1 LGFSSGKNPPLGICR
16 EYDWESTT
24 IDFPIDSPIDSPV
37 DSTMIGKRLGIGES
51 RGNRGMGIQHDWGKS
66 RLRQSNMAG
75 GRFIVGKIIEPN
87 GGFSIAMFEYRRVTI
102 KQDLFTKNGGLT
114 VAKWG
119 FNQPF
124 WGIRIFISCFW
135 SVSHSSSK
143 EACDDHWQH
152 SLALLRDMRNPNSF
166 LVSGDA
172 PQAGDAPLI
181 WFIALLITKP
191 SAYFF

>member
-1 LGFSSGKNPPLGICR
+1 
-16 EYDWESTT
+16 
-24 IDFPIDSPIDSPV
+24 
-37 DSTMIGKRLGIGES
+37 
-51 RGNRGMGIQHDWGKS
+51 MGIQHDWGKS

-191 SAYFF
+191 SAYFFLKS